1 MHENESNSLTEHAT
15 SHIIPKLAAHN
26 AHSTT
31 APNTHHKAVVGA
43 AAAAIVVVL
52 VVVLLLPLPLLR
64 LH

>member
-1 MHENESNSLTEHAT
+1 VKTTVSHAT

-43 AAAAIVVVL
+43 AKAIVVVL
-52 VVVLLLPLPLLR
+52 VVLLLPLPLLR
-64 LH
+64 HH